1 MSNKELFKI
10 AQDTAYDAGSFLRDL
25 KSSEKKIYSE
35 EGKDIKLEID
45 RLTEERIK
53 SSLSQTSLPILGE
66 EFGGEEIADGKTM
79 WVIDPLD
86 GTSNYFRNLDQCCV
100 SIALLNGMQGEIGVI
115 YNFNTN
121 EMFCALRG
129 HGAYLNDEKIRV
141 SDVRERSKGY
151 LTTGFPSSKSIDPD
165 QEFLSFLEEWRKVR
179 MFGSAAISCAYVA
192 SGKCDFYSET
202 GVYLW
207 DFAAGLCL
215 ISEAGGITKYQ
226 KYDESRYFVEFSNGL
241 L

>member
-1 MSNKELFKI
+1 M
-10 AQDTAYDAGSFLRDL
+10 
-25 KSSEKKIYSE
+25 
-35 EGKDIKLEID
+35 EID

-53 SSLSQTSLPILGE
+53 SSLSKTRLPILGE
-66 EFGGEEIADGKTM
+66 EFGGEEVADGKTM

-115 YNFNTN
+115 YNFNTD

-129 HGAYLNDEKIRV
+129 HGAYLNDEQISV
-141 SDVRERSKGY
+141 SDVSERSKGY

-192 SGKCDFYSET
+192 SGKCDLYSET

-215 ISEAGGITKYQ
+215 ISEAEEQQNTKNMMTIGI
-226 KYDESRYFVEFSNGL
+226 L
-241 L
+241 

>member
-1 MSNKELFKI
+1 
-10 AQDTAYDAGSFLRDL
+10 
-25 KSSEKKIYSE
+25 
-35 EGKDIKLEID
+35 
-45 RLTEERIK
+45 
-53 SSLSQTSLPILGE
+53 
-66 EFGGEEIADGKTM
+66 M

-115 YNFNTN
+115 YNFNTD

-129 HGAYLNDEKIRV
+129 HGAYLNDEQICV
-141 SDVRERSKGY
+141 SDVSERSKGY

-192 SGKCDFYSET
+192 SGKCDLYSET

-215 ISEAGGITKYQ
+215 ISEAGGTTKYQ
-226 KYDESRYFVEFSNGL
+226 KYDDNRYFVEFSNGL